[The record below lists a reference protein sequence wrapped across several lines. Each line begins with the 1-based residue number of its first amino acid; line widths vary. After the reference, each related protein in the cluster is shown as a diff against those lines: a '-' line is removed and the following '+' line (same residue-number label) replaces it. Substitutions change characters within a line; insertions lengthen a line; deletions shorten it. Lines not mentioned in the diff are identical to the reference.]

1 MGRVARLFALLVVL
15 LGLLAMHG
23 LTSTHH
29 AAAAARMMSSAS
41 GASSTSA
48 VAKSTPHDDVHH
60 NGEIPSVSQAAGA
73 HNAPGASRDDDCPT
87 TVLCLAILTAAA
99 AAALALARTRPRAA
113 RGPVSVQPRT
123 TAPARARAAC
133 TRSRHGALHQPDVS
147 RPPGHRER
155 CLTQSARPPD
165 P

>member
-29 AAAAARMMSSAS
+29 AAAATPVMSSAS
-41 GASSTSA
+41 GPSSTSA

-60 NGEIPSVSQAAGA
+60 NGDTPSVSQAAGA
-73 HNAPGASRDDDCPT
+73 HTAPGASCDDDCPT

-99 AAALALARTRPRAA
+99 AAAALTLARTRPRAA
-113 RGPVSVQPRT
+113 GGPLSVQPRT
-123 TAPARARAAC
+123 TAPARHVPRA
-133 TRSRHGALHQPDVS
+133 
-147 RPPGHRER
+147 
-155 CLTQSARPPD
+155 PD
-165 P
+165 PVAELCISRT

>member
-29 AAAAARMMSSAS
+29 AAAAAPMMSSAS

-73 HNAPGASRDDDCPT
+73 HNAPGVSCDDDCPT
-87 TVLCLAILTAAA
+87 TVLCLAILTAAAA

-123 TAPARARAAC
+123 TAPARRVPRA
-133 TRSRHGALHQPDVS
+133 
-147 RPPGHRER
+147 
-155 CLTQSARPPD
+155 PD
-165 P
+165 PVTELCISRT